1 VELSVVYIYNHQY
14 FSWQKKINMWRE
26 RCIEQLNYKFHALIK
41 EFLDKKYHTA
51 YELAKKNNVSD
62 KTVRMRIKELNDIL
76 ILNGASI
83 ASKAKMGY
91 KLIIL
96 NEKKFSD
103 FNEKL
108 EKNNKKK
115 TPTTSNERV
124 TYVLSLLLNRKEY
137 IK

>member
-1 VELSVVYIYNHQY
+1 
-14 FSWQKKINMWRE
+14 MWRE